1 MSLKGY
7 QNELIVAAALLLFA
21 GGWLYKYQKQT
32 GEIAHAREI
41 RQELAEV
48 KQLIALKKIWGDPK
62 TAKKVDMLQKS
73 VAPGK
78 VTWQKSAKKLHAV
91 FAGLSAREVNT
102 VVTKILNL
110 PVQIK
115 QLEIDKNGNA
125 YHVECTCKW

>member
-21 GGWLYKYQKQT
+21 GGWLYKHQKQT
-32 GEIAHAREI
+32 GEIEHAKEV

-62 TAKKVDMLQKS
+62 KLKKVDMLHKS
-73 VAPGK
+73 VSSGK
-78 VTWQKSAKKLHAV
+78 MTWQKSAKKLHVV
-91 FAGLSAREVNT
+91 FARLSAHEVNT

-115 QLEIDKNGNA
+115 QLEINKNGNA
-125 YHVECTCKW
+125 YHAECTCKW